1 MFPALHWSW
10 SRLAQ
15 VLSDALPAKL
25 CATLLSVLLADSLTY
40 RRGKWRI
47 YGEHKEMPRSTCHYA
62 LDAEVR
68 TLCSA
73 RRATQFDSKA
83 GWPCPRCP
91 HGRRSSVPGTAPR
104 TWRQRGPPRRPCARP
119 HASSKALCS
128 SDRRAAPLLH
138 TLPCF
143 RLAIW
148 SQSFTKRVWSQRTA
162 PWRACTSQD
171 RVRLKRVL
179 LAASEQG
186 ACAAGPCCGP
196 AQGGRHR
203 RLVSLL
209 CACKQARPAA
219 GDLRA
224 GRPGAHTPPK
234 QPWLPRLLLQL
245 KHVILGVLR
254 YSDKSESVAPHTDK
268 LTALGRRPVIAS
280 LSLGATRTFRV
291 TRAPVRDLPGMPRPV
306 PSPPAAGGPT
316 AARSGQAPAVGGP
329 SAEQTSPPARGGAA
343 AAARPVS
350 SPAAAAGGAGAR
362 RGGSAA
368 AEPLGADIA
377 LRHNTLLIMWPP
389 SQEEFLHEAR
399 RPTLACSPCPC
410 EPAAALC

>member
-1 MFPALHWSW
+1 
-10 SRLAQ
+10 
-15 VLSDALPAKL
+15 V
-25 CATLLSVLLADSLTY
+25 
-40 RRGKWRI
+40 
-47 YGEHKEMPRSTCHYA
+47 
-62 LDAEVR
+62 
-68 TLCSA
+68 
-73 RRATQFDSKA
+73 
-83 GWPCPRCP
+83 
-91 HGRRSSVPGTAPR
+91 
-104 TWRQRGPPRRPCARP
+104 
-119 HASSKALCS
+119 
-128 SDRRAAPLLH
+128 
-138 TLPCF
+138 
-143 RLAIW
+143 
-148 SQSFTKRVWSQRTA
+148 
-162 PWRACTSQD
+162 QD
-171 RVRLKRVL
+171 RVADQL
-179 LAASEQG
+179 E
-186 ACAAGPCCGP
+186 
-196 AQGGRHR
+196 
-203 RLVSLL
+203 
-209 CACKQARPAA
+209 A
-219 GDLRA
+219 GDATGWSASYALANRRGLWPGELQA
-224 GRPGAHTPPK
+224 GRLGTHAPPMSE
-234 QPWLPRLLLQL
+234 LVLLLLQSGQFFHRL
-245 KHVILGVLR
+245 YGEGLR

-350 SPAAAAGGAGAR
+350 SPAAAAGGAGAG
-362 RGGSAA
+362 RGVGAA